1 MLAAREGAASQSAIV
16 WGQPVRIVVC
26 AAHPVIEGVVRLAA
40 GATFG
45 DSDVRAVDTS
55 SLTGSL
61 DRFEPSLAV
70 VDIDE
75 KPIDRFETA
84 RLIRTAAPEVPV
96 VVLADGDRGADI
108 LEGLRLGIRAYLRKP
123 EGLRM
128 IGSVMAR
135 VLTGEVVIDPH
146 LEDVAVQ
153 ELGRFARQTR
163 EGAMVGGALTPRE
176 REILDLL
183 AEGFTMRQIGRRL
196 GISTRTVETHVA
208 KIYRKL
214 SVRSRV
220 QAVSRAAALGLIELR

>member
-1 MLAAREGAASQSAIV
+1 MYAV
-16 WGQPVRIVVC
+16 
-26 AAHPVIEGVVRLAA
+26 HPVIEGVIRLAA

-45 DSDVRAVDTS
+45 ESDVRAVDLS
-55 SLTGSL
+55 SLTESL
-61 DRFEPSLAV
+61 EGFEPSLAV

-75 KPIDRFETA
+75 QHIDRFETVSM
-84 RLIRTAAPEVPV
+84 IRTAAADLPV
-96 VVLADGDRGADI
+96 IVLADGARGADI
-108 LEGLRLGIRAYLRKP
+108 LEGLRLGIRAYLQKP
-123 EGLRM
+123 EGLRTV
-128 IGSVMAR
+128 GSVMAR

-163 EGAMVGGALTPRE
+163 EGAVVGGALTPRE

-196 GISTRTVETHVA
+196 GISTRTIETHVA

-220 QAVSRAAALGLIELR
+220 QAVSRAATLGLIELR